1 MLSLIIIVTFFLLII
16 YFFFIAKVPANNEDG
31 NANNI
36 EKDDKGESDQKK
48 ESKVDIYKGLEKF
61 DKTKSSLSEYLWKNH
76 RVKIIYGGHAKSI
89 RAHRNNIIKA
99 IKNDFNISECELCN
113 GSNYTLLKFNSDCS
127 SAELSC
133 KNCNAIV
140 WFESNDIA
148 SLNDLKNDS
157 IKFNEWHDK
166 LEKLRTVTGLDKGTV
181 FSVKI
186 QSGKNR
192 FREYIDLEDWDRH
205 IAIDINGPR

>member
-16 YFFFIAKVPANNEDG
+16 YFFFISKVSANNEDG

-36 EKDDKGESDQKK
+36 EEDDEGKSDQKK

-89 RAHRNNIIKA
+89 RAHRNNIVKA
-99 IKNDFNISECELCN
+99 IKNDFNISECELCS
-113 GSNYTLLKFNSDCS
+113 GSNYKLYKFNSDYS
-127 SAELSC
+127 SAEFKC
-133 KNCNAIV
+133 KNCNSTV
-140 WFESNDIA
+140 WFESNDRA
-148 SLNDLKNDS
+148 SLNDLKNES

-166 LEKLRTVTGLDKGTV
+166 LEKLRSVTGLDKGTE
-181 FSVKI
+181 FSIKFYI
-186 QSGKNR
+186 AKKR
-192 FREYIDLEDWDRH
+192 FREYIELEDWDRH
-205 IAIDINGPR
+205 ITIDLNGS